1 MGVSSSFVSS
11 AILAHYAYS
20 GSTTSERMAREKRP
34 LEKYAFKDG
43 MPEEKRQRPQ
53 LARSVPLWRTIYYC
67 YYTIPWLCFV
77 AGLSII
83 THDFVENLE
92 RRYQYYCAYTLHT
105 KCSRA

>member
-53 LARSVPLWRTIYYC
+53 LARSVPLWRTIYPC
-67 YYTIPWLCFV
+67 YYIIPWLCFV
-77 AGLSII
+77 AGLSIT
-83 THDFVENLE
+83 THDFVGNLGGVTNIL
-92 RRYQYYCAYTLHT
+92 CL
-105 KCSRA
+105 

>member
-1 MGVSSSFVSS
+1 
-11 AILAHYAYS
+11 
-20 GSTTSERMAREKRP
+20 MAREKRP

-53 LARSVPLWRTIYYC
+53 LARSVPLWRTIYPC
-67 YYTIPWLCFV
+67 YYIIPWLCFV

-92 RRYQYYCAYTLHT
+92 RRYQYYCAYNLHT